1 MIIGMLWQFDAD
13 DSKRT
18 LREKIAR
25 AIAFYN
31 AKYGAGEKGRL
42 ATSAYVHPDMLLAE
56 EREEDRGGFMLESI
70 SVKGMRTVLR
80 GHVWVGVEVRR

>member
-1 MIIGMLWQFDAD
+1 MIIGLLWQFDAD

-42 ATSAYVHPDMLLAE
+42 ATSAYVHPDMLAE
-56 EREEDRGGFMLESI
+56 EREEDRGWFMLEGVY
-70 SVKGMRTVLR
+70 VKGMRTVLR
-80 GHVWVGVEVRR
+80 GHVWVEVRR